1 LSNPLSLFPIALA
14 AGGGVV
20 DGVAATQWTAA
31 GFTLLQRSAPLVR
44 ALTLRRSA
52 ILLPPSGA
60 VLTALAASDG
70 RGAVLLPAD
79 ASEAEIA
86 RWIAV
91 ANVGAVFTNR
101 ALAPRVP
108 SGSCAVVT
116 LDDAPRTATVTHGG
130 KQSAVDL
137 GAHFALELEGEDDAG
152 RDEECLIAVAV
163 RGEPSRLAVFSHRN
177 LLALARG
184 AVDAVSLIKGDHALA
199 AMPVDALAP
208 LALTFAAP
216 LLAGARVTT
225 LASFSTPDAVRIVEC
240 DDVTLL
246 VGTPP
251 MFAAMA
257 DHLAAR
263 GTTLVA
269 PALRVC
275 MCVGG
280 MADAALQ
287 ERWHACTGHELRQAI
302 GTADAPLCLF
312 NAPHFP
318 NRRGAHGIPFP
329 GVHVAIRDARS
340 GAPATTGELW
350 VRGDQVA
357 AATLPHQGTTPAT
370 RDGWANTA
378 LRVKSRAD
386 GAFEPA

>member
-1 LSNPLSLFPIALA
+1 MSNPLSLFPIALA

-44 ALTLRRSA
+44 ALAGRRSA
-52 ILLPPSGA
+52 ILLRPSGA

-91 ANVGAVFTNR
+91 ASVGAVFTNR
-101 ALAPRVP
+101 ALAPRVR
-108 SGSCAVVT
+108 SGLCAVVT
-116 LDDAPRTATVTHGG
+116 LDDSPRTATVTQGG
-130 KQSAVDL
+130 KQSVVDL
-137 GAHFALELEGEDDAG
+137 GSHFALELAGEDDAG
-152 RDEECLIAVAV
+152 RDEECLLAVAD
-163 RGEPSRLAVFSHRN
+163 RGKTSHLAVFSHRN
-177 LLALARG
+177 VLALARG
-184 AVDAVSLIKGDHALA
+184 AVDAVSLIKGDHVLA

-208 LALTFAAP
+208 LALTVAAP
-216 LLAGARVTT
+216 LLAGARVTA
-225 LASFSTPDAVRIVEC
+225 LASFSAEDAVRIVER

-275 MCVGG
+275 VCVGG
-280 MADAALQ
+280 MAEASLQ
-287 ERWHACTGHELRQAI
+287 ECWHASTGRELRQAI

-312 NAPHFP
+312 NAPHFS
-318 NRRGAHGIPFP
+318 NRRGAYGIPFP
-329 GVHVAIRDARS
+329 GVQVAIRDTPS

-350 VRGDQVA
+350 VRGDQL
-357 AATLPHQGTTPAT
+357 ATAMLPHQATTPAT
-370 RDGWANTA
+370 SDGWLNTA
-378 LRVKSRAD
+378 LRVRSRAD